1 VKQVGLQNQP
11 FTWETGKYFLVP
23 MRRSYRLMKS
33 IQDPVVAPAGIG
45 FRAGSTQRPLPDVA
59 SPGIEH
65 SEDRPDRSNSKGKSR
80 KGNLTMKS
88 LMMAGAALLSLAGTG
103 CVATHK
109 YVAKTISPVES
120 RVTATESKNTDQ
132 DKQLADHAKD
142 IDGLSTDL
150 SRTKERVTDADA
162 KAVAAG
168 QSAQRAGERAD
179 NAQRAAD
186 GAQRSAEGAQTTAD
200 RGLQRS
206 DVIEKNMVAM
216 NKFDMTKSVTVL
228 FPVNQAKLNDDA
240 KAELDEIAKMA
251 EGKDRFVIEVQG
263 FTDKT
268 GSPLTNE
275 QLSQARAAA
284 VARYLVNEHKIPV
297 RTINTLGSGYALP
310 VADDKTREG
319 RKQNRRVEVRLFV
332 PQAIQTGST
341 VASAQ

>member
-1 VKQVGLQNQP
+1 
-11 FTWETGKYFLVP
+11 
-23 MRRSYRLMKS
+23 MKS
-33 IQDPVVAPAGIG
+33 
-45 FRAGSTQRPLPDVA
+45 F
-59 SPGIEH
+59 
-65 SEDRPDRSNSKGKSR
+65 
-80 KGNLTMKS
+80 
-88 LMMAGAALLSLAGTG
+88 MMAGAALLSLAGTG

-120 RVTATESKNTDQ
+120 RVSATEAKNTDQ

-142 IDGLSTDL
+142 LDGLTTDL

-179 NAQRAAD
+179 NAQKAAD
-186 GAQRSAEGAQTTAD
+186 GAERSAEGAQRAAD

-216 NKFDMTKSVTVL
+216 NKFDMAKSVTIL
-228 FPVNQAKLNDDA
+228 FTVNQAKLNDDA
-240 KAELDEIAKMA
+240 KADLDEIAKMTD
-251 EGKDRFVIEVQG
+251 GRDRYIIEVQG

-284 VARYLVNEHKIPV
+284 VARYLANEHKIPV
-297 RTINTLGSGYALP
+297 RSITTLGSGYALP

-332 PQAIQTGST
+332 PENIQPSNT
-341 VASAQ
+341 VASAQE

>member
-1 VKQVGLQNQP
+1 
-11 FTWETGKYFLVP
+11 
-23 MRRSYRLMKS
+23 MKS
-33 IQDPVVAPAGIG
+33 
-45 FRAGSTQRPLPDVA
+45 F
-59 SPGIEH
+59 
-65 SEDRPDRSNSKGKSR
+65 
-80 KGNLTMKS
+80 
-88 LMMAGAALLSLAGTG
+88 MMAGAALLSLAGTG

-120 RVTATESKNTDQ
+120 RVSATEAKNTDQ

-142 IDGLSTDL
+142 LDSLTTDL

-179 NAQRAAD
+179 NAQKAAD
-186 GAQRSAEGAQTTAD
+186 GAERSAEGAQRAAD

-216 NKFDMTKSVTVL
+216 NKFDMAKSVTIL
-228 FPVNQAKLNDDA
+228 FTVNQAKLNDDA
-240 KAELDEIAKMA
+240 KADLDEIAKMTD
-251 EGKDRFVIEVQG
+251 GRDRYIIEVQG

-284 VARYLVNEHKIPV
+284 VARYLANEHKIPV
-297 RTINTLGSGYALP
+297 RSITTLGSGYALP

-332 PQAIQTGST
+332 PETTTSSNT

>member
-1 VKQVGLQNQP
+1 
-11 FTWETGKYFLVP
+11 
-23 MRRSYRLMKS
+23 
-33 IQDPVVAPAGIG
+33 
-45 FRAGSTQRPLPDVA
+45 
-59 SPGIEH
+59 
-65 SEDRPDRSNSKGKSR
+65 
-80 KGNLTMKS
+80 MKS

>member
-1 VKQVGLQNQP
+1 
-11 FTWETGKYFLVP
+11 
-23 MRRSYRLMKS
+23 MKTT
-33 IQDPVVAPAGIG
+33 I
-45 FRAGSTQRPLPDVA
+45 T
-59 SPGIEH
+59 
-65 SEDRPDRSNSKGKSR
+65 
-80 KGNLTMKS
+80 
-88 LMMAGAALLSLAGTG
+88 MAGAALLSFMGTG

-120 RVTATESKNTDQ
+120 RVSATEQKNTDQ

-142 IDGLSTDL
+142 LDSLSTDL

-179 NAQRAAD
+179 NAQRSAD
-186 GAQRSAEGAQTTAD
+186 GAQKSAEGAQTTAD

-216 NKFDMTKSVTVL
+216 NKFQVAKSTIVL
-228 FPVNQAKLNDDA
+228 FPLNQAKLNDDA
-240 KAELDEIAKMA
+240 KAELDDLAKMTD
-251 EGKDRFVIEVQG
+251 GKDRYIIEVQG

-268 GSPLTNE
+268 GSALANE

-297 RTINTLGSGYALP
+297 RSVTTLGSGYALP

-332 PQAIQTGST
+332 PESIQSSST
-341 VASAQ
+341 VASAQE

>member
-1 VKQVGLQNQP
+1 
-11 FTWETGKYFLVP
+11 
-23 MRRSYRLMKS
+23 MK
-33 IQDPVVAPAGIG
+33 
-45 FRAGSTQRPLPDVA
+45 TT
-59 SPGIEH
+59 
-65 SEDRPDRSNSKGKSR
+65 
-80 KGNLTMKS
+80 LTMASAALMS
-88 LMMAGAALLSLAGTG
+88 LMGTG

-120 RVTATESKNTDQ
+120 RVTASEQKNTDQ

-142 IDGLSTDL
+142 LDSLSTDL

-179 NAQRAAD
+179 NAQKSAD

-200 RGLQRS
+200 RSLRRA

-216 NKFDMTKSVTVL
+216 NTFQMAKSVTVL
-228 FPVNQAKLNDDA
+228 FPVNQFKLNDDA
-240 KAELDEIAKMA
+240 KAELDEIAKMT
-251 EGKDRFVIEVQG
+251 EGKDRYVIEVQG

-275 QLSQARAAA
+275 RLSAERADS
-284 VARYLVNEHKIPV
+284 VARYLANEHKIPV
-297 RTINTLGSGYALP
+297 RSITTLGSGYALP
-310 VADDKTREG
+310 VADDKTRDG

-332 PQAIQTGST
+332 PEATTSSST
-341 VASAQ
+341 IASAQE

>member
-1 VKQVGLQNQP
+1 
-11 FTWETGKYFLVP
+11 
-23 MRRSYRLMKS
+23 MKTT
-33 IQDPVVAPAGIG
+33 I
-45 FRAGSTQRPLPDVA
+45 T
-59 SPGIEH
+59 
-65 SEDRPDRSNSKGKSR
+65 
-80 KGNLTMKS
+80 
-88 LMMAGAALLSLAGTG
+88 MAGAALLSLMGTG

-120 RVTATESKNTDQ
+120 RVSATEQKNTDQ
-132 DKQLADHAKD
+132 DKQLADHSKD
-142 IDGLSTDL
+142 LDSLSTDL

-179 NAQRAAD
+179 NAQRSAD
-186 GAQRSAEGAQTTAD
+186 GAQKSAEGAQTTAD

-216 NKFDMTKSVTVL
+216 NKFQVAKSTIVL
-228 FPVNQAKLNDDA
+228 FPLNQAKLNDDA
-240 KAELDEIAKMA
+240 KAELDDLAKMTD
-251 EGKDRFVIEVQG
+251 GKDRYIIEVQG

-268 GSPLTNE
+268 GSALANE

-297 RTINTLGSGYALP
+297 RTITTLGSGYALP

-332 PQAIQTGST
+332 PESTGTSTT
-341 VASAQ
+341 VASAQE

>member
-1 VKQVGLQNQP
+1 
-11 FTWETGKYFLVP
+11 
-23 MRRSYRLMKS
+23 M
-33 IQDPVVAPAGIG
+33 
-45 FRAGSTQRPLPDVA
+45 
-59 SPGIEH
+59 
-65 SEDRPDRSNSKGKSR
+65 
-80 KGNLTMKS
+80 
-88 LMMAGAALLSLAGTG
+88 GTG
-103 CVATHK
+103 CIATHK
-109 YVAKTISPVES
+109 YVAKTVSPVES
-120 RVTATESKNTDQ
+120 RVTATEQKNTDQ
-132 DKQLADHAKD
+132 DKQIADHGKD
-142 IDGLSTDL
+142 IEGLSTDL

-179 NAQRAAD
+179 NAQKAAD
-186 GAQRSAEGAQTTAD
+186 GAERSAEGAQRAAD

-216 NKFDMTKSVTVL
+216 NKFDMAKSVTIL
-228 FPVNQAKLNDDA
+228 FTVNQAKLNDDA
-240 KAELDEIAKMA
+240 KADLDEIAKMTD
-251 EGKDRFVIEVQG
+251 GRDRYIIEVQG

-284 VARYLVNEHKIPV
+284 VARYLANEHKIPV
-297 RTINTLGSGYALP
+297 RSITTLGSGYALP

-332 PQAIQTGST
+332 PETTTSSNT